1 MEPDLEATA
10 EAPRANAA
18 VRVFQQRDNTANDIE
33 REAVTSSQSLQS
45 EGIRRRNTDQYAGA
59 ARESTKSSAD
69 TERTLTQE
77 RSRKSKDKLSHEE
90 LMEGLKKDYIWEYFE
105 TGIPKLARF
114 QGTHKDFAIFRAFHE
129 NHIRI
134 LIYKEIEL
142 TDIARELR
150 KRDKQ
155 DLAALNTP
163 AFYRLKGHLHEQER
177 EEVISED
184 NESQYR
190 TWTKDTLMSLL
201 ETKQKQYDEVLLAY
215 AKINALHRPPKRC
228 YDSVFHWILN
238 LRPLGVSRLN
248 GHEAE
253 EFIYHCNDFISLDNR
268 ERDNPFKEVLGSHL
282 FKYPKSPLKVRS
294 YLLLSI
300 CEPAI
305 AFFAVA
311 YASEEIEKLIL
322 SQPFL
327 KTKGDDQ
334 TSYYDEGLQSGLA
347 QFLSLIILTSML
359 IAPICLLFLLELSRG
374 LMVLVVLVITILV
387 YTVVTLGTPASQFE
401 AFVATVAYCAFLV
414 QFLGNLGRG
423 N

>member
-18 VRVFQQRDNTANDIE
+18 VRIFQQRDDSADDIE
-33 REAVTSSQSLQS
+33 REAVKSSQSLQS
-45 EGIRRRNTDQYAGA
+45 EGIRRRNTDQYGGA
-59 ARESTKSSAD
+59 VRESTTSSAD

-77 RSRKSKDKLSHEE
+77 KLRKSKDTPSHDE
-90 LMEGLKKDYIWEYFE
+90 LMENLKKDYIWEDFE
-105 TGIPKLARF
+105 NWYSEACSFSRNPQRLRDLPCIP
-114 QGTHKDFAIFRAFHE
+114 
-129 NHIRI
+129 
-134 LIYKEIEL
+134 
-142 TDIARELR
+142 R
-150 KRDKQ
+150 KPHSDNK

-177 EEVISED
+177 EEIVSDD

-215 AKINALHRPPKRC
+215 AKINALHRPLKRC

-238 LRPLGVSRLN
+238 IRPLGVSRLN
-248 GHEAE
+248 GNEAE
-253 EFIYHCNDFISLDNR
+253 EFMYHHNDFISLNNR

-282 FKYPKSPLKVRS
+282 FKYPGSPLK
-294 YLLLSI
+294 
-300 CEPAI
+300 
-305 AFFAVA
+305 
-311 YASEEIEKLIL
+311 
-322 SQPFL
+322 QFL
-327 KTKGDDQ
+327 KTKGDEQ
-334 TSYYDEGLQSGLA
+334 TSYYDEELQLGLA
-347 QFLSLIILTSML
+347 QILSLIVLTSML

-374 LMVLVVLVITILV
+374 LVVLVVLVFTILV
-387 YTVVTLGTPASQFE
+387 YIVVTLGTPASQFE

-414 QFLGNLGRG
+414 QFLGNLGRE

>member
-1 MEPDLEATA
+1 MDPDLEATA

-18 VRVFQQRDNTANDIE
+18 VRVFQQRDNTVDDIE
-33 REAVTSSQSLQS
+33 GEAVTSSQSLQS
-45 EGIRRRNTDQYAGA
+45 ESIRRRNTDQYAGA
-59 ARESTKSSAD
+59 ARESTTSSAD

-77 RSRKSKDKLSHEE
+77 RSGKRKDKLSHEE
-90 LMEGLKKDYIWEYFE
+90 LMEDLKKDYIWEDFE

-177 EEVISED
+177 EEVISKD
-184 NESQYR
+184 NESQYH

-201 ETKQKQYDEVLLAY
+201 EIKQMQYDEVLLAY

-238 LRPLGVSRLN
+238 IRPLGVSRLN

-282 FKYPKSPLKVRS
+282 FKYPESPLK
-294 YLLLSI
+294 
-300 CEPAI
+300 A
-305 AFFAVA
+305 
-311 YASEEIEKLIL
+311 
-322 SQPFL
+322 FL

-334 TSYYDEGLQSGLA
+334 TSYYDEELQSGLA
-347 QFLSLIILTSML
+347 QFLSLIVLTSML

-374 LMVLVVLVITILV
+374 LMVLVVLVFTILV
-387 YTVVTLGTPASQFE
+387 YIVVTLGTPASQFE

-414 QFLGNLGRG
+414 QFLGNLGHG